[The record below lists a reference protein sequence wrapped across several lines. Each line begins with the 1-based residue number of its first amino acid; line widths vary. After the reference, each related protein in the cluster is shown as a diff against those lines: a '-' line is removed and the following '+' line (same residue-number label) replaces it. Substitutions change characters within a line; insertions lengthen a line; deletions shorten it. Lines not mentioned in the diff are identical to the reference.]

1 MVLHEMG
8 QVDKA
13 LQVFLQ
19 CLALDEDFPS
29 AKRQVEKVSL
39 SERCARRTGREPVL
53 VPDSHNPEV
62 VTALWFQASVHFGRL
77 ENRAGSASK
86 Y

>member
-19 CLALDEDFPS
+19 CLALDEDFHA
-29 AKRQVEKVSL
+29 AKRQVETVSL
-39 SERCARRTGREPVL
+39 PPHICCVSLRERRDLPVL
-53 VPDSHNPEV
+53 KSDRWVSG
-62 VTALWFQASVHFGRL
+62 Q
-77 ENRAGSASK
+77 

>member
-19 CLALDEDFPS
+19 CLALDEDFHS
-29 AKRQVEKVSL
+29 AKRQVEAVSL
-39 SERCARRTGREPVL
+39 PAVQQLRVTVGAPGSSASEETVAVFP
-53 VPDSHNPEV
+53 
-62 VTALWFQASVHFGRL
+62 ASVVID
-77 ENRAGSASK
+77 
-86 Y
+86 